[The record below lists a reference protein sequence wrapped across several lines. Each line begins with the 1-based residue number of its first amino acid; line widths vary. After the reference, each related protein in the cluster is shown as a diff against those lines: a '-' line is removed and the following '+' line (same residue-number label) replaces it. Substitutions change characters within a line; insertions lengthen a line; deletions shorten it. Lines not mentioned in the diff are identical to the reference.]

1 MINEERTTAQGLQS
15 VGVGEGIS
23 TFACFVLALEKRV
36 GRESTD
42 YF

>member
-1 MINEERTTAQGLQS
+1 MINEECITAQGLLS

-36 GRESTD
+36 GREGTG
-42 YF
+42 YL